1 MQILVCNDD
10 GVSSP
15 ILEALA
21 LMLKP
26 YGDVMVIAPSC
37 NQSAKSHSID
47 IEKHNK
53 SELTFYKEIEGIKFY
68 KQPYTPVQSVLFCL
82 EFTDFKPDLIVSGI
96 NKGYNLGPDTFY
108 SGTVAIAREACL
120 KNICSVALSVAY
132 DYHENDLIFVR
143 KMLDTIMR
151 HKLYNKNYS
160 LNVNVPKNI
169 KEFDYEFCPVDLH
182 AEESKTDIAI
192 INEGKISI
200 SPLTIKMT
208 DYSAL
213 LDMKKNFD
221 I

>member
-1 MQILVCNDD
+1 
-10 GVSSP
+10 
-15 ILEALA
+15 
-21 LMLKP
+21 MLKP
-26 YGDVMVIAPSC
+26 YGEVMVIAPSC
-37 NQSAKSHSID
+37 NQSAKSHSIS
-47 IEKHNK
+47 IEKHNA
-53 SELTFYKEIEGIKFY
+53 SELTLYKEVEGIKFY
-68 KQPYTPVQSVLFCL
+68 QQPYTPVQSVLFCL

-96 NKGYNLGPDTFY
+96 NKGYNLGSDTFY

-120 KNICSVALSVAY
+120 KSICSVALSVAY
-132 DYHENDLIFVR
+132 DYQENDLIFV
-143 KMLDTIMR
+143 KKILDTIMN

-160 LNVNVPKNI
+160 LNVNIPINI
-169 KEFDYEFCPVDLH
+169 KEFNYEFCPVDLH
-182 AEESKTDIAI
+182 GEESKTDIAI